1 MHYLKK
7 RHNYKVTKKMHQ
19 PVQCCKAESPMSQHT
34 ITIPPNGSMSPK
46 AWYQAHSK
54 LPDFVDDAA
63 QAAAIDKLDY
73 LWHQLMDF
81 KAKRNQFLGRSL
93 RSPDVPNGL
102 YLWGGV
108 GRGKTF
114 LMDAFYDC
122 LPYRRKRRIHFHNF
136 MAEVHHEM
144 KLLAG
149 EKDPLIALADN
160 IEKST
165 RVLCLDEFHVD
176 DIADAMILGRLVA
189 AILERGVVLLTT
201 SNYPPDG
208 LYPHGL
214 QRQNFLPAI
223 DLLKRKLKV
232 LNVDGGND
240 YRLQAVA
247 REPLFIVPADD
258 DGETACEARMDA
270 LFEQIAGGSQRSEH
284 RIEILGRLI
293 PVKKAARSVVWF
305 EFKELCGGVH
315 AQEDYLVIAHRYPTI
330 FLSHIPKMTAEQAA
344 EARRF
349 TWLVDVL
356 YDNNV
361 RLVASSAVTPE
372 MICSGAMASGEFSRT
387 ASRLNEMQSRH
398 YLSMPH
404 RSQNITLVNEGHF
417 TCKPSVSPQSV

>member
-1 MHYLKK
+1 
-7 RHNYKVTKKMHQ
+7 
-19 PVQCCKAESPMSQHT
+19 MSQHT
-34 ITIPPNGSMSPK
+34 ITIPPDGSMTPK
-46 AWYQAHSK
+46 AWYQVASE
-54 LPDFVDDAA
+54 LPDFVYDAA
-63 QAAAIDKLDY
+63 QAAAIDELDA
-73 LWHQLMDF
+73 LWYQLIDF

-93 RSPDVPNGL
+93 RSPDVPDGL

-114 LMDAFYDC
+114 LMDVFYEC

-144 KLLAG
+144 KLLDG
-149 EKDPLIALADN
+149 KKDPLIALADN
-160 IEKST
+160 IALST

-176 DIADAMILGRLVA
+176 DIADAMILGRLVGA
-189 AILERGVVLLTT
+189 MLERGVVLLTT

-232 LNVDGGND
+232 LNVDGGYD
-240 YRLQAVA
+240 YRLRAVA
-247 REPLFIVPADD
+247 REPMFIVATDADGD
-258 DGETACEARMDA
+258 AASEARLGA
-270 LFEQIAGGSQRSEH
+270 LFERIAAGTQRTEH
-284 RIEILGRLI
+284 HVEISGRLI

-305 EFKELCGGVH
+305 DFKELCGGAH
-315 AQEDYLVIAHRYPTI
+315 AQEDYLEIAHRYPTV
-330 FLSHIPKMTAEQAA
+330 FLSHIPQMTAEHAA

-361 RLVASSAVTPE
+361 RLVASSAATPE
-372 MICSGAMASGEFSRT
+372 NICTGAMVSGEFLRT
-387 ASRLNEMQSRH
+387 ASRLTEMQSRH
-398 YLSMPH
+398 YLELPH
-404 RSQNITLVNEGHF
+404 HSQKVML
-417 TCKPSVSPQSV
+417 

>member
-1 MHYLKK
+1 
-7 RHNYKVTKKMHQ
+7 
-19 PVQCCKAESPMSQHT
+19 MSQHT
-34 ITIPPNGSMSPK
+34 IHIPPDGSMSPK
-46 AWYQAHSK
+46 DWYQAASD
-54 LPDFVDDAA
+54 LPDFVYDVA
-63 QAAAIDKLDY
+63 QAAAIDKLDE
-73 LWHQLMDF
+73 LWHQLIDF

-93 RSPDVPNGL
+93 RSPEVPNGL

-114 LMDAFYDC
+114 LMDAFYEC

-144 KLLAG
+144 KLLD
-149 EKDPLIALADN
+149 EKKDPLIALADN
-160 IEKST
+160 IANHT

-189 AILERGVVLLTT
+189 AMLERGVVLLTT

-223 DLLKRKLKV
+223 DMLKRRLKV

-240 YRLQAVA
+240 YRLHAVA
-247 REPLFIVPADD
+247 REPLFIVSDDADGD
-258 DGETACEARMDA
+258 AASEARLDI
-270 LFEQIAGGSQRSEH
+270 LFERIAAGTRRSEH
-284 RIEILGRLI
+284 HVEVMGRLI

-305 EFKELCGGVH
+305 EFKELCGGAH
-315 AQEDYLVIAHRYPTI
+315 AQEDYLAIAHRYPTV
-330 FLSHIPKMTAEQAA
+330 FLSHIPQLTAEHAS

-361 RLVASSAVTPE
+361 RLVASSAAIPGE
-372 MICSGAMASGEFSRT
+372 ICSGAMASGEFSRT
-387 ASRLNEMQSRH
+387 ASRLYEMQSKH
-398 YLSMPH
+398 YLELPH
-404 RSQNITLVNEGHF
+404 HSQNVTL
-417 TCKPSVSPQSV
+417 